1 MAKKK
6 KTAEEQS
13 VNIDGTEYKVSDLS
27 KEQIDMVNHVA
38 DLDNKLRSASFN
50 VVQLQGGR
58 NYFMEM
64 LNASLE
70 GGQCDYPPE
79 MCDIA

>member
-38 DLDNKLRSASFN
+38 DLD
-50 VVQLQGGR
+50 
-58 NYFMEM
+58 
-64 LNASLE
+64 
-70 GGQCDYPPE
+70 
-79 MCDIA
+79 